1 MEKVLKFIINHK
13 KRIFKI
19 ILIIIA
25 LIVALIFATAQYVI
39 TIDDGT
45 YDEKDP
51 SNTPYV
57 VSKNIKESALNGY
70 IEGETKGKDIKTK
83 GSKDGGYA
91 LDVDLDELTDSI
103 IEELRKEGGKLD
115 VYFTRGHLHEYLKKM
130 IKAEFITQYP
140 DLRSASK
147 IGTEVPEGEFQGVIK
162 FIRHKSDGTEGVLE
176 YMPLGEENLVNG
188 DTLYG
193 LINQANGKDGISE
206 AVIAEARGKVLNYF
220 SIDLQGNLIVANWN
234 ETVTKSVSGEY
245 ETSYVPDGEEADYT
259 EDDRQNLNSVAEE
272 VSYKYM
278 THIINYKSA
287 VSKYTMPFNYLWDFL
302 VLRKS

>member
-1 MEKVLKFIINHK
+1 
-13 KRIFKI
+13 
-19 ILIIIA
+19 
-25 LIVALIFATAQYVI
+25 
-39 TIDDGT
+39 
-45 YDEKDP
+45 
-51 SNTPYV
+51 
-57 VSKNIKESALNGY
+57 
-70 IEGETKGKDIKTK
+70 
-83 GSKDGGYA
+83 
-91 LDVDLDELTDSI
+91 
-103 IEELRKEGGKLD
+103 
-115 VYFTRGHLHEYLKKM
+115 
-130 IKAEFITQYP
+130 
-140 DLRSASK
+140 
-147 IGTEVPEGEFQGVIK
+147 
-162 FIRHKSDGTEGVLE
+162 
-176 YMPLGEENLVNG
+176 MPLGEENLVNG

-302 VLRKS
+302 VLRKR